1 MRKLPLGRGALYF
14 SVVAAAS
21 MAQSAWAGFVFSP
34 GDLVI
39 AVEGDGSNV
48 TNQPDST
55 YSDNQAAPLT
65 LYQYSTTGTTSAA
78 FAGALALP
86 QSSLGDQYA
95 ISGEYGSSSE
105 GFLSLSTNGQ
115 YLTLMGYGINAAQ
128 YNANPSIYSTACT
141 PTPSCTAALAQSTSL
156 STASNYIPRVVALVS
171 ANGTV
176 DTSTAV
182 TNVFNG
188 NNARSAVTTNGQT
201 FYISG
206 QGQSGDTT
214 EGVFMVQKGSS
225 TATAINTS
233 YDTRSVQIIGNQ
245 LYVSQDSKVGTGQTA
260 YIATL
265 GSAGNLPTGST
276 TASVLPGLSTGSTNS
291 PIPGTIA
298 LSNGNGN
305 NVNASSGKI
314 YMSPEN
320 YFLANSTTMYVADG
334 GDPKAGGLGDG
345 GLQKW
350 TLSNGTWTLDY
361 TLSAGLNLVS
371 DKSASGTSGLFG
383 LTGEVV
389 GNQVELFATNS
400 TLTDLGQ
407 TYLYGISDTLS
418 ATSASQVTGE
428 SFSVL
433 ATAPADTNFK
443 GVAFAPVPLPTSL
456 SLFLSGLSALGAMTL
471 FASRRSSLPDGRAAC
486 AAAGRD
492 WA

>member
-1 MRKLPLGRGALYF
+1 MRKPTLGRGVLY
-14 SVVAAAS
+14 VAAFAAAAA
-21 MAQSAWAGFVFSP
+21 AQPACAGFAFLP

-78 FAGALALP
+78 FAGDLQLTQTTA
-86 QSSLGDQYA
+86 GNQYA

-128 YNANPSIYSTACT
+128 YNANPSIYSTACSPT
-141 PTPSCTAALAQSTSL
+141 PTCTAALAQSTSL
-156 STASNYIPRVVALVS
+156 STAADYIPRVVALVS

-182 TNVFNG
+182 ANVFNG
-188 NNARSAVTTNGQT
+188 NNPRSAVTTNGQS

-214 EGVFMVQKGSS
+214 EGVFVVQKGSS
-225 TATAINTS
+225 TATAINTN

-245 LYVSQDSKVGTGQTA
+245 LYVSQDSKVGSGQQA

-276 TASVLPGLSTGSTNS
+276 TASILPGLSTGSPKS
-291 PIPGTIA
+291 KFPGTITLA
-298 LSNGNGN
+298 NGDGN
-305 NVNASSGKI
+305 NVNNSSGNI
-314 YMSPEN
+314 YLSPEN
-320 YFLANSTTMYVADG
+320 YFLANSSTLYVADG
-334 GDPKAGGLGDG
+334 GAPKASGVGDG

-350 TLSNGTWTLDY
+350 SLSNGTWTLDY

-371 DKSASGTSGLFG
+371 NSSASGSTGLFG

-400 TLTDLGQ
+400 TITDLGQ
-407 TYLYGISDTLS
+407 TYLYGITDSLT
-418 ATSASQVTGE
+418 ATSASQVSGE

-443 GVAFAPVPLPTSL
+443 GVAFAPVPLPPSL
-456 SLFLSGLSALGAMTL
+456 PMLLSGLAVLGGMRLVGA
-471 FASRRSSLPDGRAAC
+471 RRPA
-486 AAAGRD
+486 
-492 WA
+492 

>member
-1 MRKLPLGRGALYF
+1 MQKSPWARGVLCLSA
-14 SVVAAAS
+14 VASAA
-21 MAQSAWAGFVFSP
+21 MAQPAFAGFAFSP
-34 GDLVI
+34 GDLVVT
-39 AVEGDGSNV
+39 VEGDGSNV

-65 LYQYSTTGTTSAA
+65 LYQYSTTGTSSATL
-78 FAGALALP
+78 AGTLTLP
-86 QSSLGDQYA
+86 QTTVGDQNA

-128 YNANPSIYSTACT
+128 YNANPSIYS
-141 PTPSCTAALAQSTSL
+141 SCTTSDCSSSALAQSTSL
-156 STASNYIPRVVALVS
+156 STASNYIPRVVALIS

-182 TNVFNG
+182 ANVFNG
-188 NNARSAVTTNGQT
+188 NNARGAVTTNGQT

-214 EGVFMVQKGSS
+214 EGVFVVQKGSS
-225 TATAINTS
+225 SATAINTS

-276 TASVLPGLSTGSTNS
+276 AASVLPGLSTGSKNS
-291 PIPGTIA
+291 PMPGTIA
-298 LSNGNGN
+298 LANGNGN
-305 NVNASSGKI
+305 SVNASSGNI
-314 YMSPEN
+314 FLSPEN
-320 YFLANSTTMYVADG
+320 YFLANATTMYVADS

-350 TLSNGTWTLDY
+350 TLSNGTWSLDY
-361 TLSAGLNLVS
+361 TLSTGLNLVS
-371 DKSASGTSGLFG
+371 EKTGSGTSGLFG

-433 ATAPADTNFK
+433 ATAAADTDFK
-443 GVAFAPVPLPTSL
+443 GVAFAPVPLPASL
-456 SLFLSGLSALGAMTL
+456 LLFFSGLCALAATSVLAARTPLG
-471 FASRRSSLPDGRAAC
+471 RR
-486 AAAGRD
+486 
-492 WA
+492 